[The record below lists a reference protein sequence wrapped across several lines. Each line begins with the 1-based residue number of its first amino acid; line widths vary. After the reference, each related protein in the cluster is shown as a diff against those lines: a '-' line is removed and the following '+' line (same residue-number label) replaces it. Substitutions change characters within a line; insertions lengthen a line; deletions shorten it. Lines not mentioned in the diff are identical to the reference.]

1 MAFRPGIRVRLAH
14 RFSLTSRTRLTALVS
29 LLALAPLATLTL
41 HAPSLAAQMPSD
53 NKPSESGAVPPK
65 TWVDKDTGH
74 RVWRVSD
81 EPNSGAFYFNVN
93 AFTPDNRQ
101 MVYNSPDGIRVLD
114 LATMTTRMLVP
125 NPPAPTPV
133 TTDAATGGQAGR
145 GGRGFGGGARTIVV
159 GHKTNSIFFTRMDPV
174 TRRNAVYKADTDS
187 GAVTKLIDLP
197 PRVSISSVNA
207 DETLG
212 AGTYNAADCPGGDPN
227 APHAFLA
234 APAAG
239 AGRGVGAGGTRAQTA
254 PGASAAGQPA
264 AANPTLGGANVQSDD
279 KGAMMERRLAAHIP
293 VVLFT
298 IRLTPGPNGEKAGH
312 HQDAAAFHR
321 LDRPHAVLAHRP
333 QPADVLPRRHV
344 AEGRSHLADP
354 HRRHG
359 QNTLIHKRTMLME
372 IAGHEF
378 WGLDGK
384 TIWYDWQYPK
394 GEDFF
399 LASYNLETHKRIAYH
414 MQRNEWSIHFNLTKD
429 LDLFCGDGGDSGQVA
444 QAPDGEW
451 IELFRPQMIGG
462 TEGALND
469 PNFFQP
475 GVFHSEHL
483 VNMAHQNY
491 RAEPNP
497 RFSPD
502 KKYVFFTSNMF
513 GRSYVFAVEVAKAT
527 DLTTLSPRR
536 SWPRST
542 TPSCPRRRRRRN
554 NPRWCSLTAL
564 PGNSIH
570 QEHHATPISSCSLL
584 SSPFRSQC
592 CTRSHRAC
600 RNPRRRAAEA
610 SRDSAV
616 HHRLAISPGRR
627 HGRGEAQLRRLCIGD
642 RVTLPHD
649 WSIAGPPKE
658 DAPSRGAGAFMPT
671 GIGWYRKTFTVP
683 AADAS
688 ATAARRTFVV
698 FDGVMANSDV
708 YLNGELLGHRPYGYV
723 SFYVRADAAP
733 AARQE
738 RALRCASTTRSSRH
752 RAGIPARASTGRC
765 AW

>member
-1 MAFRPGIRVRLAH
+1 MAFLPGKRLRRAG
-14 RFSLTSRTRLTALVS
+14 LSRGPATNR
-29 LLALAPLATLTL
+29 LATLFL
-41 HAPSLAAQMPSD
+41 VLALVPLFRLALPGPILAAQMQTD

-65 TWVDKDTGH
+65 SWIDKDTGH

-93 AFTPDNRQ
+93 AFTPDDKQ

-114 LATMTTRMLVP
+114 LATMTTRLLVA
-125 NPPAPTPV
+125 NTTAPAAA
-133 TTDAATGGQAGR
+133 TTDAAAGGQTGR
-145 GGRGFGGGARTIVV
+145 GGRGFGGGARAIVV
-159 GHKTNSIFFTRMDPV
+159 GHKTNSIFFTRTDPV
-174 TRRNAVYKADTDS
+174 THSNAVYKADTNT
-187 GAVTKLIDLP
+187 GAVTRLIDLP

-212 AGTYNAADCPGGDPN
+212 AGTYNAADCPGGNPN

-239 AGRGVGAGGTRAQTA
+239 SGRGGRGAGGRGAQ
-254 PGASAAGQPA
+254 PLPVSPSAAGSAAA

-279 KGAMMERRLAAHIP
+279 KGSMMERRLAQHIP

-312 HQDAAAFHR
+312 IRMLLHSTDWIGHMLFSPTNTNLLMYCHEGMWQKV
-321 LDRPHAVLAHRP
+321 DRIWLIHTDGTGKQLI
-333 QPADVLPRRHV
+333 
-344 AEGRSHLADP
+344 
-354 HRRHG
+354 HRR
-359 QNTLIHKRTMLME
+359 TMVME

-399 LASYNLETHKRIAYH
+399 VASYNLETHKRIAYH
-414 MQRNEWSIHFNLTKD
+414 LQRNEWSIHFNLTKD

-462 TEGALND
+462 TQGALNGPD
-469 PNFFQP
+469 FFQP

-527 DLTTLSPRR
+527 DLTGAV
-536 SWPRST
+536 ST
-542 TPSCPRRRRRRN
+542 PELATQY
-554 NPRWCSLTAL
+554 NPT
-564 PGNSIH
+564 
-570 QEHHATPISSCSLL
+570 
-584 SSPFRSQC
+584 
-592 CTRSHRAC
+592 
-600 RNPRRRAAEA
+600 
-610 SRDSAV
+610 
-616 HHRLAISPGRR
+616 
-627 HGRGEAQLRRLCIGD
+627 
-642 RVTLPHD
+642 
-649 WSIAGPPKE
+649 
-658 DAPSRGAGAFMPT
+658 MPT
-671 GIGWYRKTFTVP
+671 P
-683 AADAS
+683 
-688 ATAARRTFVV
+688 
-698 FDGVMANSDV
+698 
-708 YLNGELLGHRPYGYV
+708 
-723 SFYVRADAAP
+723 
-733 AARQE
+733 
-738 RALRCASTTRSSRH
+738 TT
-752 RAGIPARASTGRC
+752 TEK
-765 AW
+765 